1 MASDDALAD
10 LFELSAQVRDV
21 AVLGESGFVVASSAA
36 HERGE
41 ELARVATGLLAL
53 ADEAPGRG
61 DAAVSRVEVLDR
73 DGGVFVVRDSGR
85 VIVATTVAD
94 ATPGLV
100 VYDLRSTLGRYAAA
114 DAMQPTARGRD
125 DA

>member
-1 MASDDALAD
+1 MAPDGALAD
-10 LFELSAQVRDV
+10 LLELSAQVREV
-21 AVLGESGFVVASSAA
+21 AVLGESGFVVASSVAY
-36 HERGE
+36 ERGE

-53 ADEAPGRG
+53 ADETPGGG
-61 DAAVSRVEVLDR
+61 DAAVSRVEVLDPS
-73 DGGVFVVRDSGR
+73 GGVFVIRDSGR

-114 DAMQPTARGRD
+114 DRVERRAPARD